1 MLAKYFNG
9 IAIKRSIKKEI
20 PSAKAMYRNVF
31 SVFIFLDF
39 RFWMLD
45 KSLFQIECFKQQ
57 TTNNKP
63 FELIELIEPL
73 KRF

>member
-1 MLAKYFNG
+1 
-9 IAIKRSIKKEI
+9 
-20 PSAKAMYRNVF
+20 MYRNVF
-31 SVFIFLDF
+31 SVFIILDF

-57 TTNNKP
+57 TTNNKQQTTNNKQQTTNNKS
-63 FELIELIEPL
+63 FELIELIELIEPL